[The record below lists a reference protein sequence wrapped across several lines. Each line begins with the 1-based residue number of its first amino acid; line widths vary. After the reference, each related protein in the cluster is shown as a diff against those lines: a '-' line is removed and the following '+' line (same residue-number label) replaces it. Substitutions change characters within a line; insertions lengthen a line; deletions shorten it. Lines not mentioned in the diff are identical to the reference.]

1 MNGDVNVELEKLWRA
16 GAVDLPQAAAAFQAG
31 ATEIEQSQS
40 EANAAFKRSGGGMGS
55 LYPEWEKLRNTLQAN
70 ILIKSHENLLK
81 AGETLTHIAN
91 DYVAGDEELMAE
103 LRHIQQ
109 STEDSSDDLHATGPA
124 SDASVNV
131 EQQPKSHG
139 Q

>member
-31 ATEIEQSQS
+31 ATEIEQSR
-40 EANAAFKRSGGGMGS
+40 EAADAAFKRSGGGMGS

-70 ILIKSHENLLK
+70 ILTKSHENLLK

-91 DYVAGDEELMAE
+91 DFVAGDEELMAE
-103 LRHIQQ
+103 LRNIQQ
-109 STEDSSDDLHATGPA
+109 NAEEVSDDLHATGPDSA
-124 SDASVNV
+124 ASVNV
-131 EQQPKSHG
+131 EQQTRTHG